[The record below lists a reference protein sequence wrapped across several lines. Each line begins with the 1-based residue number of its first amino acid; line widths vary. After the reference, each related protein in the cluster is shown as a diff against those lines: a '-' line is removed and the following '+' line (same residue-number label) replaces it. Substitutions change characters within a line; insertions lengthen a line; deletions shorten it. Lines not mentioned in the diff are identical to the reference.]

1 MKKREVF
8 ILDTIWA
15 QLVKAKAGWKCEH
28 CKVVGTRMEAA
39 HVVGR
44 RHRATRWG
52 CHLGGAVDY
61 DLCGHCL
68 CHNCH
73 QQYDEHGPREE
84 AIVIGTIGVLR
95 KAFIQREAIKLVA
108 NEQEFKTIKDFLE
121 GLYDKYNVKREKP
134 EGLVGTKAQRSFC

>member
-1 MKKREVF
+1 MKKRQVF

-15 QLVKAKAGWKCEH
+15 QLVKGKAGYKCEH
-28 CKVVGTRMEAA
+28 CGILGCRMEAA

-52 CHLGGAVDY
+52 CYIGDLSDY

-73 QQYDEHGPREE
+73 QQYDEHGPREDS
-84 AIVIGTIGVLR
+84 IVQKTIGVLR
-95 KAFIQREAIKLVA
+95 KAFIQREAIRLVA
-108 NEQEFKTIKDFLE
+108 NVQDFETIKLFLE
-121 GLYDKYNVKREKP
+121 GLYDKYKIQREKP
-134 EGLVGTKAQRSFC
+134 EAVVGTIST

>member
-1 MKKREVF
+1 MKKRQVF

-15 QLVKAKAGWKCEH
+15 QLVKSRAGYKCEH
-28 CKVVGTRMEAA
+28 CQVVGVRMEAA

-52 CHLGGAVDY
+52 CNFDSSGY

-84 AIVIGTIGVLR
+84 SIVQKTIGVLR
-95 KAFIQREAIKLVA
+95 KALIQQAAIKLVA
-108 NEQEFKTIKDFLE
+108 NEQDFETIKNFLE
-121 GLYDKYNVKREKP
+121 GLYGEYNLERERPKGMAEASP
-134 EGLVGTKAQRSFC
+134 S